1 MALERHIPVMGS
13 FLLGYSKPGLLCGM
27 LWRLRFLTARL
38 KGMCHNNLNAETQV
52 ANERLL
58 SEIIS
63 TQGNHIASVCLS
75 FANSR
80 EEFED
85 LRQDVLLNIWRG
97 LDKFRRD
104 SSLSTWIYRIT
115 LNTCVSYIR
124 KNKVSE
130 RQTIAFNEFYEVLFD
145 DSSTEKV
152 ELYRTMYRMIGSL
165 KPLDR
170 SMILLWLDEKPYN
183 EIAEIMG
190 MSRNAVASRLKR
202 AKEQLGSMNPEN
214 FQS

>member
-13 FLLGYSKPGLLCGM
+13 FLLGYSNSGLLTEM
-27 LWRLRFLTARL
+27 LWRLRFLTGRL
-38 KGMCHNNLNAETQV
+38 RAVCYNSLNAKTQI
-52 ANERLL
+52 ANEHLF

-63 TQGNHIASVCLS
+63 SQGTHIASVCLS
-75 FANSR
+75 FAHSR

-97 LDKFRRD
+97 LGKFRRD

-115 LNTCVSYIR
+115 LNTCVSHMR

-130 RQTIAFNEFYEVLFD
+130 RQAIAFNEFYEELFD
-145 DSSTEKV
+145 DTSSEKV

-170 SMILLWLDEKPYN
+170 SMMLLWLDEKPYT